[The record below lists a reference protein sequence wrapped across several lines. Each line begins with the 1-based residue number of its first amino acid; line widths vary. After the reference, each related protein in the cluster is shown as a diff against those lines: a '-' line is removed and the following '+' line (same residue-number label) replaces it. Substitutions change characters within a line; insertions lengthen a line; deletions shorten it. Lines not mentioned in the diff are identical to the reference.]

1 MYLHGCKS
9 ELGLYVTISRI
20 LLILFT
26 VLLLSTGQIL
36 FKMAAKDIVLTASGI
51 LPSLVSVKLVI
62 ALFVYFIATLL
73 WLIVLKDTSLRVAYP
88 FAALAFFFV
97 PAMAYFVLGETVS
110 WNTFIGA
117 FIIAI
122 GVVYSVVQ

>member
-1 MYLHGCKS
+1 MTS
-9 ELGLYVTISRI
+9 TRI

-26 VLLLSTGQIL
+26 VLLLSAGQIL

-51 LPSLVSVKLVI
+51 LPSLISIKLAI

-97 PAMAYFVLGETVS
+97 PAMAYFALGETTS
-110 WNTFIGA
+110 WNTYFGA

-122 GVVYSVVQ
+122 GVIFSVVQ